1 MNGSATTIRNKSR
14 NVHWSTIK
22 REMNQEDLV
31 LLHLKILKML
41 LMPRK
46 MLLVLMFTV
55 ISKFIIL
62 VMIHKL

>member
-1 MNGSATTIRNKSR
+1 M
-14 NVHWSTIK
+14 IK

-31 LLHLKILKML
+31 LLHSKILKML

-55 ISKFIIL
+55 IKFELIIQ
-62 VMIHKL
+62 